1 MTESK
6 LTKQIKRSLFDFIRK
21 NRSYGLFVAYEV
33 SILSNWFDHAKGN
46 RSERCDVVSWDGNE
60 HFVCYEIKITY
71 EDFLSGNHISMFG
84 DRNYLVVPSKEL
96 AERIVKSREFDWR
109 FGILVYDEANNTFRV
124 YRRTTVQKAI
134 KLADKQLVM
143 EGFAKACARDFNKG
157 LKNGIV
163 QL

>member
-60 HFVCYEIKITY
+60 HFVCYDMLIDIATGEIVDDAQGY
-71 EDFLSGNHISMFG
+71 G
-84 DRNYLVVPSKEL
+84 
-96 AERIVKSREFDWR
+96 
-109 FGILVYDEANNTFRV
+109 
-124 YRRTTVQKAI
+124 YRTKQKAP
-134 KLADKQLVM
+134 
-143 EGFAKACARDFNKG
+143 
-157 LKNGIV
+157 
-163 QL
+163 

>member
-1 MTESK
+1 MTETK
-6 LTKQIKRSLFDFIRK
+6 LTKQIKRSLFD
-21 NRSYGLFVAYEV
+21 
-33 SILSNWFDHAKGN
+33 
-46 RSERCDVVSWDGNE
+46 
-60 HFVCYEIKITY
+60 
-71 EDFLSGNHISMFG
+71 ISMFG
-84 DRNYLVVPSKEL
+84 DRNYLVVPDEEL

-109 FGILVYDEANNTFRV
+109 FGILVYDEANDTFRV